1 MHTCLNGFPL
11 LSRPASLALALSIVA
26 ASPARSQ
33 SAPAATGAAAP
44 APGELVE
51 LSPFVVEERDEVG
64 YVATSSL
71 AGSRVKTE
79 LKDIASQIDVL
90 TPEFLSDIG
99 AQNIADAVVYSSN
112 FGGPMDQNINAN
124 DGVGS
129 TKIEARARGMD
140 QATLSS
146 DFFATNLPSDF
157 YNIERLN
164 LAYGAQSVL
173 FGLGNAGGVL
183 DSATKRAQMKN
194 SGALEWRGDSWDSRR
209 VMLDVNR
216 QLVPQRL
223 ALRLV
228 GLDAD
233 GRQFTK
239 GGRNDQQR
247 LFGTATFRP
256 FAGTTVRASYERLE
270 QEIQVATNYV
280 SYDFVTPWFAAGRP
294 LFDNSRGNA
303 AITNNDPLYARN
315 TNALRVL
322 AYGTDDGSLQVWNG
336 SAVALGPHQLPGVVD
351 PRRPSLLDNAIY
363 PIDTDPRVRSRR
375 NDINGHIVRAFVE
388 QRVTPDLF
396 VEFAAN
402 SERRYERSGGT
413 FNNVESIE
421 IRADPNRFMPGGTA
435 ARPQTALNP
444 NAGKLYL
451 ETFPH
456 GARSFDQTREAR
468 VTGVYDFD
476 AARKL
481 GGARGWLGRHRLA
494 LHWSLRQDISKS
506 QEARA
511 MVVGETPFT
520 TGDKLNNSR
529 LLRVRYYLD
538 SPSDP
543 ASRGNHQ
550 ATAVPGSGIHGPWS
564 LTDPA
569 TGAPY
574 EVALFDNP
582 EGQYYVPVGAKLE
595 DETRMVAW
603 QSYWWQNRIAGFVG
617 LRRDQVKTYSF
628 AEDDLV
634 RRDQSAAGDRRG
646 LYLPY
651 EQARFASEPQ
661 AEAATMMATYGIV
674 VHPRP
679 WLSVFYNRSENTSLP
694 PGRLDPWGAQLP
706 GVSSHGYD
714 WGVRFSLWRDR
725 LALRLNVYEDNQTDF
740 WSNPFQGLRD
750 TAANI
755 ERRLRGDDRPAGIGP
770 VPESTFDPIRY
781 PVSMYRS
788 VSEKTATGGDA
799 VLVANLT
806 RHWDLRWT
814 VGHQRNLVVSRS
826 RAWIQ
831 WIEQRLPVWRE
842 AGGLGWDNVTVSST
856 NNRTIHQYYDQ
867 NIVTE
872 IASLQT
878 AVGTQRFREREWRSN
893 LFTNYRFTEGWRKG
907 LSVGG
912 GVRWWGPANTGNGGV
927 FLPGIADPVVNPSI
941 LYRNA
946 RSQTFVD
953 VVAAYRRPLAVRG
966 TKLQWRIQLNVR
978 NLFDEDELEAA
989 RSDFSGRPF
998 EFLRV
1003 APRQVSVTTGVM
1015 F

>member
-1 MHTCLNGFPL
+1 MQTFY
-11 LSRPASLALALSIVA
+11 RPRSNLYPRVTGSLCFGWLAISTAIA
-26 ASPARSQ
+26 Q
-33 SAPAATGAAAP
+33 SVPPAPAISAATSKDV
-44 APGELVE
+44 VE
-51 LSPFVVEERDEVG
+51 LSPFLVQESDEIG

-71 AGSRVKTE
+71 AGSRVKTD

-90 TPEFLSDIG
+90 TPEFLQDIG

-112 FGGPMDQNINAN
+112 FGGPNDQNINAN

-157 YNIERLN
+157 YNVERLN

-183 DSATKRAQMKN
+183 DAATKRAQMKN
-194 SGALEWRGDSWDSRR
+194 SGSLEWRGDSWDSRR

-216 QLVPQRL
+216 EVVPGLV
-223 ALRLV
+223 AVRLV

-233 GRQFTK
+233 QRHFTE
-239 GGRNDQQR
+239 GGRNRQER
-247 LFGTATFRP
+247 LFGTVTYRP
-256 FAGTTVRASYERLE
+256 FQRTTVRASYERID
-270 QEIQVATNYV
+270 QKVQTATNYV

-294 LFDNSRGNA
+294 LFDNSRGNGS
-303 AITNNDPLYARN
+303 ITADDPLFSRN

-336 SAVALGPHQLPGVVD
+336 TAHTLGPHQLPGVVD
-351 PRRPSLLDNAIY
+351 PRRPSLLDNAIF
-363 PIDTDPRVRSRR
+363 PVSVDPRVRARE
-375 NDINGHIVRAFVE
+375 NDINGYIVRAFVE
-388 QRVTPDLF
+388 QKISPDLF

-402 SERRYERSGGT
+402 FERRRERSGGT

-421 IRADPNRFMPGGTA
+421 IRADPNRFLPGGTA
-435 ARPQTALNP
+435 ARPQTVLNP
-444 NAGKLYL
+444 NAGRLFL

-456 GARSFDQTREAR
+456 GSRSFDQTREMR
-468 VTGVYDFD
+468 FTGVYDFD

-481 GGARGWLGRHRLA
+481 GEKRGWLGRHRLA
-494 LHWSLRQDISKS
+494 VHWSLRQDISKS
-506 QEARA
+506 QDARA
-511 MVVGETPFT
+511 VVVGETPFT

-538 SPSDP
+538 SPSD
-543 ASRGNHQ
+543 ANNRGNFQ
-550 ATAVPGSGIHGPWS
+550 ALPVPGSGVFGPWA

-574 EVALFDNP
+574 QVALFDNP
-582 EGQYYVPVGAKLE
+582 EGQFYVPVGAKLE
-595 DETRMVAW
+595 DDARMVAW
-603 QSYWWQNRIAGFVG
+603 QSYFLRNRVVGFVG
-617 LRRDQVKTYSF
+617 LRRDAVKTYSF
-628 AEDDLV
+628 REDDLG
-634 RRDQSAAGDRRG
+634 RLDQLTPGDGRG
-646 LYLPY
+646 LYRPF
-651 EQARFASEPQ
+651 EQARFSTAAG
-661 AEAATMMATYGIV
+661 AEAATVMGTYGIV
-674 VHPRP
+674 VHPLP
-679 WLSVFYNRSENTSLP
+679 WLSLFYNRSENTSLP
-694 PGRLDPWGAQLP
+694 PGKLDPFGAQLP
-706 GVSSHGYD
+706 GVSSHGFD
-714 WGVRFSLWRDR
+714 WGVRFSLLRDR

-755 ERRLRGDDRPAGIGP
+755 ERRLRGDDRPAGMGP
-770 VPESTFDPIRY
+770 VPESTFDPNRY

-788 VSEKTATGGDA
+788 VSEKTAKGGDA

-806 RHWDLRWT
+806 NHWDLRLT
-814 VGHQRNLVVSRS
+814 VGHQRNVVMSRS
-826 RAWIQ
+826 RAWMD

-842 AGGLGWDNVTVSST
+842 AGGLGWDNVTVSSS

-867 NIVTE
+867 SIVPE

-893 LFTNYRFTEGWRKG
+893 AFTNYRFTSGWAKG
-907 LSVGG
+907 LNVGG
-912 GVRWWGPANTGNGGV
+912 GVRWWGPANTGNGGI
-927 FLPGIADPVVNPSI
+927 FLPGIAAPVVDPSI

-946 RSQTFVD
+946 RSQLFVD
-953 VVAAYRRPLAVRG
+953 VMAAYRRPFVVG
-966 TKLQWRIQLNVR
+966 STKLAWRIQLNVR

-989 RSDFSGRPF
+989 RSDYAGRPF

-1003 APRQVSVTTGVM
+1003 APRQTSLTIGLS